1 MILQYLADGVVLGA
15 TLALGAVG
23 LTLTYNILNFA
34 NFAHGAILTWGA
46 YFGLMLVSA
55 MAGWRIPGMGALGF
69 GSTFV
74 IAMAGACLLTAAL
87 ANILDW
93 LAFRPLRRHGVQAAL
108 VFASFGASLLLRS
121 LIVAFWGPDP
131 SYYTEAIQIS
141 REILPGIRLTDD
153 AMLVVATALLLVVV
167 LHLFLTRTRLG
178 KTMRAM
184 ADNPALA
191 QVSGIDTRRVVAWTW
206 AVGAALAAVSGMLYG
221 LTVQLMPEMG
231 FNLLLPLFAAAIL
244 GGIGSIYGAILG
256 GMIIGIAQ
264 DLSVA
269 FLSPAYK
276 PAVGFA
282 IMLVVLFIRPQGIL
296 GEKK

>member
-15 TLALGAVG
+15 MLALGAVG

-34 NFAHGAILTWGA
+34 NFAHGAVLSWGA

-55 MAGWRIPGMGALGF
+55 MAGWHIPGIGALGF
-69 GSTFV
+69 GAKFV
-74 IAMAGACLLTAAL
+74 IALAGACVLTAAL
-87 ANILDW
+87 ANALDW
-93 LAFRPLRRHGVQAAL
+93 LAFRPLRRHGVQVAL

-121 LIVAFWGPDP
+121 LIVAIWGPDP
-131 SYYTEAIQIS
+131 RYYTEAIQIS
-141 REILPGIRLTDD
+141 REIIPGIRLNDN
-153 AMLVVATALLLVVV
+153 AMLVVATAVLLVVV

-178 KTMRAM
+178 KAMRAM
-184 ADNPALA
+184 ADNPSLV

-231 FNLLLPLFAAAIL
+231 LNLLLPLFAAAIL

-276 PAVGFA
+276 PAIGFA